1 MFKKV
6 IFSSLLSCIFATS
19 SYATSNTDL
28 SSNKFAQ
35 NLQNAFSE
43 VLSTKQ
49 EIGKKVTLNVLKPGD
64 RNIRVSIKNGTCD
77 DYFNV
82 GFRVE
87 KMSEEL
93 LIRTYGSYSE
103 EQKNIVISFASR
115 VNQGAWN
122 ASQKKGC
129 FKK

>member
-6 IFSSLLSCIFATS
+6 ILSSLLSCLFATS
-19 SYATSNTDL
+19 SYATSNADL

-49 EIGKKVTLNVLKPGD
+49 EIGKKVTINVLKPGSK
-64 RNIRVSIKNGTCD
+64 NFGVSIKNGTCD

-82 GFRVE
+82 GFRVA

-103 EQKNIVISFASR
+103 EQKNIVISFAGR
-115 VNQGAWN
+115 VNEGAWD

-129 FKK
+129 LKK